1 MGVLSELL
9 RLVKITGLKDG
20 QIQSGR
26 IQAHD
31 AKAHEA
37 ARRWQDYGFAAHPVD
52 GQGLAIEVAGHTI
65 ILRMDRL
72 AEKPE
77 LAAYDVALWHKE
89 GHLVRLGAGK
99 KVTVENAAEVT
110 VQASTKVMLD
120 TPLVETTGGINVAG
134 DAIIGGKSFLHHL
147 HGGVAPGGSQTDIPV

>member
-1 MGVLSELL
+1 MGLLSELL

-26 IQAHD
+26 VE
-31 AKAHEA
+31 AHEAKSHAA

-72 AEKPE
+72 NEKPALQE
-77 LAAYDVALWHKE
+77 FDVAIWHKE

-110 VQASTKVMLD
+110 VQASTRVLLD
-120 TPLVETTGGINVAG
+120 TPLVQMTGALEVGQDILVDG
-134 DAIIGGKSFLHHL
+134 HSILHHD
-147 HGGVAPGGSQTDIPV
+147 HPGVQNGSDRSGPMT

>member
-1 MGVLSELL
+1 MGLLSELL

-20 QIQSGR
+20 QIQSGQ
-26 IQAHD
+26 IE
-31 AKAHEA
+31 AHEAKSHAA

-72 AEKPE
+72 AEKPALQE
-77 LAAYDVALWHKE
+77 FDVAIWHKE

-110 VQASTKVMLD
+110 VQASTRVLLD
-120 TPLVETTGGINVAG
+120 TPLVQMTGALDVAQDILVSG
-134 DAIIGGKSFLHHL
+134 HSILQHDHP
-147 HGGVAPGGSQTDIPV
+147 GVQSGSDRSGPMT